1 MCIALWLLVQQMTEF
16 SWHLLSLFARLE
28 FYRYILMPSTIPPW
42 GCPWQISLLSL
53 CIKGSLST
61 DFILV
66 CDLKFYVFCIRMSWN
81 IRIFRQCWIKWKLIL
96 FFFIMQWFSYFPSVI
111 SLLKNSCEYHSL
123 FFVTVVIFFLPLPTS
138 LPQGSIRS
146 YFFSKHILFP
156 IEKIL

>member
-96 FFFIMQWFSYFPSVI
+96 FFLIMQWFSYFPSVI